1 MGLKNKTTQQKMN
14 FLYSKFS
21 VSKVDFFFFLSL
33 FGLNEVEWKGTPPLY
48 FWLQPNTLVPLLVDS
63 QTTKAIFPK
72 ALSLI
77 FAFAV

>member
-33 FGLNEVEWKGTPPLY
+33 FGLNEVE
-48 FWLQPNTLVPLLVDS
+48 
-63 QTTKAIFPK
+63 
-72 ALSLI
+72 
-77 FAFAV
+77 